1 MYDEHFWQ
9 EDASRGASSCQKCP
23 PRPTGPCAKAHLS
36 TVVNPALIAH
46 VVAHLDFSSVYLLTT
61 VLLLHVND
69 KSQSLKLIPD
79 THRAY

>member
-1 MYDEHFWQ
+1 MMNTFGRKM
-9 EDASRGASSCQKCP
+9 SPGGIFLPKVP
-23 PRPTGPCAKAHLS
+23 PARPTGPCAKAHLS
-36 TVVNPALIAH
+36 TMVNPALIAH